1 MMHAARDKPTRVQE
15 RRPSSGGGAGGWVG
29 GGPGVVRA
37 RSGRRWMRVI
47 ALHFC
52 KLFSQTRELFIRA
65 LDLFVGVR
73 EPFIGARDQGIVG
86 FGFFRIR
93 RGVHWRFPFP
103 SNVIRRWRSTIAPWN
118 RAGHC
123 RRRSGSPL
131 RFHSAGR
138 RRTQFIPP
146 RSGRVRA
153 RAANE
158 VADRARGK
166 LFSGALRLDGVPNP
180 GRHIRP
186 AEVGNRADARR

>member
-1 MMHAARDKPTRVQE
+1 MVATIRRGGVIRAARNRPTKSRP
-15 RRPSSGGGAGGWVG
+15 RPSGRLQAG
-29 GGPGVVRA
+29 
-37 RSGRRWMRVI
+37 
-47 ALHFC
+47 
-52 KLFSQTRELFIRA
+52 IRA
-65 LDLFVGVR
+65 GKSGQILPVAAGDYIQRKSACSVR
-73 EPFIGARDQGIVG
+73 RAPVCSWAPRPFIGSRDQVIVG
-86 FGFFRIR
+86 FSFFRIR

>member
-1 MMHAARDKPTRVQE
+1 MRTKFLLARFL
-15 RRPSSGGGAGGWVG
+15 
-29 GGPGVVRA
+29 RA

-47 ALHFC
+47 ALHSC

-86 FGFFRIR
+86 FDFFRIR

-103 SNVIRRWRSTIAPWN
+103 SNVIRRWWSTIAPWN
-118 RAGHC
+118 PAGHC
-123 RRRSGSPL
+123 RRRSGPPR

-138 RRTQFIPP
+138 RPAQFIPP

-153 RAANE
+153 ARCESVGRQGRREIIFRRASP
-158 VADRARGK
+158 RWCPK
-166 LFSGALRLDGVPNP
+166 SWPP
-180 GRHIRP
+180 HP
-186 AEVGNRADARR
+186 ARRGWQSRGCRSGR